1 MDDLPDVN
9 TLIPSL
15 LSEQDSVRKYAVFK
29 LQHALA
35 DPSFADSFISASG
48 LLPLRQVILATTGN
62 TQAYALGSL
71 DALLELDVGWEA
83 VDGEVIQKAVELAVG
98 HPLVNIVRNALTL
111 LVLVVGRP
119 LRSRSAREEGVD
131 ETGEEA
137 EEQTWGFRAIK
148 PALDQYPQFL
158 ESLVQRLN
166 ASDHTL
172 CANALQLVNALM
184 RDAVVNG
191 GENEWPR
198 FIKRLQ
204 DLGVIGGV
212 GMLMRGDS
220 ASDVHTPLA
229 AAILE
234 FQGLTKVL
242 LRKWREV
249 RVNLEFPEHKR
260 ALKTIHL
267 LSKPEPYHEPVLPT
281 SPSDGSEAPTLGARR
296 HHPEKWR
303 RLGFETESPAW
314 EFDETGYLGIMDL
327 VDFARRNEDTYHK
340 TLLEQAVM
348 SPESRCPLARASLSV
363 TLILYEHFEIEGP
376 ATADATKAAGQR
388 ASVYERMEAHRD
400 NSNPDKIYRPL
411 LLQWGRLHTASL
423 HAFLRLWKAS
433 GAEMPDDFYKIEEL
447 VRILVER
454 VVGAASR
461 KTDVASVEEGLRNAG
476 LDMAR
481 QWQMEGLEEVY
492 EDAWGPHLGAVR
504 EQLSRESALFMKEQR
519 VRCLLQGAWFPTASA
534 AGASAAGV
542 GGGGWRYVRLSHNRR
557 YLHYRNFGEKAEGS
571 ELPLDQLPEKIDLN
585 TVTSVESNIS
595 AAEQQQQQQRQSQQ
609 TNSVLGGQANSSS
622 ETLRT
627 GTARDSTKQSQFQQ
641 PVTSSKI
648 TIIGTVPPPGRS
660 GATSALSLV
669 SPGADEET
677 VLLEL
682 QPQSISEA
690 SEWLDGLLMLL
701 DQQPITAST
710 TQLID
715 MMVDWGVRLR
725 MLNLRWEDVDW
736 EALEQRVK
744 GLEVEEREVPSREG
758 LAGEEYWYA
767 QTVS

>member
-1 MDDLPDVN
+1 MDDLPDVS

-119 LRSRSAREEGVD
+119 LRSRSAREEAGEDV
-131 ETGEEA
+131 GEE

-220 ASDVHTPLA
+220 ASDLHTSLA

-281 SPSDGSEAPTLGARR
+281 SPSDGSEPPTLGARR

-303 RLGFETESPAW
+303 RLGFATESPAW

-348 SPESRCPLARASLSV
+348 SPESRCPLAQASLSV
-363 TLILYEHFEIEGP
+363 TLILYEHFEIDGP

-388 ASVYERMEAHRD
+388 ASVYERLEAHRD

-423 HAFLRLWKAS
+423 HAFLRLWKVS

-461 KTDVASVEEGLRNAG
+461 KTDVASVEEGLRNVG
-476 LDMAR
+476 LETAR

-557 YLHYRNFGEKAEGS
+557 YLHYRNFGEKTEGS
-571 ELPLDQLPEKIDLN
+571 ELPLDQLSEKIDLN
-585 TVTSVESNIS
+585 RVTSVESNIS

-609 TNSVLGGQANSSS
+609 TNGVLGGQANSSVD
-622 ETLRT
+622 TLRT
-627 GTARDSTKQSQFQQ
+627 GTARDSAKQSQLQQ
-641 PVTSSKI
+641 PTTTSKI
-648 TIIGTVPPPGRS
+648 TIIGTLPPPGRS

-669 SPGADEET
+669 SPGADEEA

-744 GLEVEEREVPSREG
+744 GLEV
-758 LAGEEYWYA
+758 
-767 QTVS
+767 